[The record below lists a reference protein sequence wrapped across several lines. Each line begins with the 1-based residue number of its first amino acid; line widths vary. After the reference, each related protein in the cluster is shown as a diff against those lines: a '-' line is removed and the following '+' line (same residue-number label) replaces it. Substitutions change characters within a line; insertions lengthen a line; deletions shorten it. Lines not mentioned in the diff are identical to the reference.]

1 MDYFFDK
8 TRREWVNGVA
18 DNYRKLPNAI
28 TVKGEAIDNTSHRV
42 TLWLNG
48 KKIKTGAMPKL
59 TSNCA
64 SKLSVSPEGDDL
76 LITFDNEDCLPDEV
90 NTVDA
95 VFRLHGKVLKYTIHF
110 EAPQAD
116 KGQKRTRLGY

>member
-28 TVKGEAIDNTSHRV
+28 TVKGEAIDNTNHRV
-42 TLWLNG
+42 ALWLNG

-76 LITFDNEDCLPDEV
+76 LISFDNEDCLPDEV
-90 NTVDA
+90 NAVDA
-95 VFRLHGKVLKYTIHF
+95 VFRLHGKTLKYTIHF

-116 KGQKRTRLGY
+116 KGKKRTRIGY